1 MYFKESLVCQRSAA
15 MMYDGKFDVDVIW
28 LDVSSRFFAVEK
40 YNIFSIENFTFEL
53 YNISAKIV
61 IWYMALNVLYC
72 KCIYFL
78 VKIIILRIKFQN
90 TL

>member
-1 MYFKESLVCQRSAA
+1 
-15 MMYDGKFDVDVIW
+15 MMGNDVDVIW
-28 LDVSSRFFAVEK
+28 LDASSRFFAVEK

-61 IWYMALNVLYC
+61 AWYMALNVLYC

-78 VKIIILRIKFQN
+78 VKIIILLIKF
-90 TL
+90 

>member
-1 MYFKESLVCQRSAA
+1 
-15 MMYDGKFDVDVIW
+15 MMGNDVDVIW

-61 IWYMALNVLYC
+61 AWYMALNVLYC

-78 VKIIILRIKFQN
+78 VKMIILLIRF
-90 TL
+90 

>member
-1 MYFKESLVCQRSAA
+1 
-15 MMYDGKFDVDVIW
+15 MMGNDVDVIW
-28 LDVSSRFFAVEK
+28 LDVSSRFFAVAK

-61 IWYMALNVLYC
+61 TWYMALNVLYC

-78 VKIIILRIKFQN
+78 VKIIILRIKIQK

>member
-1 MYFKESLVCQRSAA
+1 
-15 MMYDGKFDVDVIW
+15 MMGNDVDVIW

-61 IWYMALNVLYC
+61 AWYMALNVLYC

-78 VKIIILRIKFQN
+78 VKMIILLIKF
-90 TL
+90 

>member
-1 MYFKESLVCQRSAA
+1 
-15 MMYDGKFDVDVIW
+15 MMGNDVDVIW

-40 YNIFSIENFTFEL
+40 YNIFSVENFTFEL

-61 IWYMALNVLYC
+61 AWYMALNVLYC

-78 VKIIILRIKFQN
+78 VKMIILLIKF
-90 TL
+90 